1 MDIPVSA
8 VHGYTVTTTMHILG
22 FLYKH
27 FKKQTKQ
34 KIEGHLLGNTFN
46 ISFEEQGFWVLTT
59 WENRNKQLA
68 TQVAA

>member
-1 MDIPVSA
+1 
-8 VHGYTVTTTMHILG
+8 MHILG